1 MIYIRRRMGRKK
13 KRSNKYWTQITE
25 CAVSAYNLSEPEP
38 VLRERIYR
46 RFLFPAFMKL
56 AENLINKMKPDYID
70 SSFQDLQTDLVTYLT
85 ERLDKFNP
93 AAGKAYS
100 YYTRTAFNYL
110 IAENQK
116 GYSKLKNDLEPINVD
131 EERNVMIEIHNDEM
145 AETLRYFMDAYVEY
159 CYQNLNYIFTNTTD
173 IHVADSV
180 LHLFENRE
188 NIEQFNKKALYIFVR
203 ERTGLETNNITR
215 VVKVL
220 KEIYQTK
227 FKEYEQNQYVKLP
240 F

>member
-1 MIYIRRRMGRKK
+1 MRKQMGRKK
-13 KRSNKYWTQITE
+13 KKSNRYWTQITE
-25 CAVSAYNLSEPEP
+25 LAVTAYNLSEPEP

-46 RFLFPAFMKL
+46 RFLFPALMKL
-56 AENLINKMKPDYID
+56 SENLINKMKPDYID

-85 ERLDKFNP
+85 ERLSKFNP
-93 AAGKAYS
+93 NAGKAYS

-116 GYSKLKNDLEPINVD
+116 GYAKLKSNLQPLNVD
-131 EERNVMIEIHNDEM
+131 EERNVLIEMHNDEM
-145 AETLRYFMDAYVEY
+145 SETIEYFMNAYVDY
-159 CYQNLNYIFTNTTD
+159 CYDNLNHIFSNSAD

-188 NIEQFNKKALYIFVR
+188 NIEQFNKKALYIFIR

-220 KEIYQTK
+220 KQIYQDK
-227 FKEYEQNQYVKLP
+227 FKEYETNNFMILP